1 MSGEFFSGEILS
13 DKVVPRLF
21 FLETKG
27 PVSSRADLM
36 RTGSDRYRRQWNV
49 QVQSLRGWGDLFEDN
64 IFKRWEGGVYSRRV
78 FIKISQ

>member
-1 MSGEFFSGEILS
+1 MPKFLSGEILS
-13 DKVVPRLF
+13 DKVVPGLF

-27 PVSSRADLM
+27 TVSSRADLM

-49 QVQSLRGWGDLFEDN
+49 QVQSLRRCGDLFEDN
-64 IFKRWEGGVYSRRV
+64 IFKRLEGGVYSSRV